1 MDISSLNVSELIAQK
16 ISEINSRLPSRNM
29 SVSDASE
36 NFQAALSSAGLSSS
50 DITDTEEAAASTLGT
65 NYGAG
70 TTLQSLA
77 AYQSLLNQ
85 SGLSS
90 GDSTATG
97 LTSTLSNYA
106 PLLNTST
113 FYSNGL
119 YNNLMAQYGSLTTGT
134 YPLVSGS
141 YESNYVRLSQTQIK
155 DLMPRI
161 DAAIESSAEKYGVD
175 PLLVRSVMRAESSFQ
190 PFALST
196 SGAMGLMQLMPG
208 TAKGLG
214 VTDPYNI
221 EQNIRGG
228 TAYLSYQLEAF
239 DGDVELA
246 LAAYNAGPN
255 AVRKYNGI
263 PPYAQTQAYVP
274 RVLQYYSDYQN
285 S

>member
-16 ISEINSRLPSRNM
+16 ISEINSRLPSRNL

-36 NFQAALSSAGLSSS
+36 NFQAALSSAGLSPS
-50 DITDTEEAAASTLGT
+50 DATDTEEAAASTLGT

-85 SGLSS
+85 SGLSY

-119 YNNLMAQYGSLTTGT
+119 YNNLMAQSGSLTSGK

-161 DAAIESSAEKYGVD
+161 DAAIEASAEKYGVD

-228 TAYLSYQLEAF
+228 TAYLSYQLAAF